1 MFGEEQPG
9 MPVAFHSLAS
19 IGSDGLTSRSLRI
32 QYYQA
37 CRKPEK
43 ALNSCVLDK
52 LVRERLLLVVA
63 SAELPPVLIFSSSML
78 QSLKKT
84 IPGTPE
90 GQVPVHEKKRP
101 IFTTVQK

>member
-1 MFGEEQPG
+1 VKG
-9 MPVAFHSLAS
+9 VLLAF
-19 IGSDGLTSRSLRI
+19 
-32 QYYQA
+32 
-37 CRKPEK
+37 
-43 ALNSCVLDK
+43 
-52 LVRERLLLVVA
+52 A
-63 SAELPPVLIFSSSML
+63 SAELHPVLIFSSSML